1 MKIIHLALDEK
12 FIKSA
17 YWQFEKAYPNSNFFF
32 ITIPEDQKELEYVDL
47 EENIFIIKSR
57 KEKLNIVNNVSDY
70 DLVIFHGMFPQNS
83 YYLNRI
89 KKTPDLKVLWLFFGG
104 EIHDNPL
111 TKLNVGYGDETLK
124 LIHPNVFRQLV
135 NKANKL
141 LLPYYINFKNPE
153 FSSILTAAKKVD
165 YLGVIM
171 KEEYDL
177 LKKKEIIK
185 SNSNWFNFSY
195 YPIEFIFKGMKDSIV
210 NGNNI
215 MIGNSATPSNNHAE
229 VLIKLKKIG
238 LKNQKI
244 FIPLSYGDK
253 IYANK
258 VKRFANFNFMEQ
270 VFYLDNFLPLQEYNK
285 IVQNCG
291 FVIMNHSRQQAVGNI
306 FSSLWLGAKLF
317 MKEESTVFKYLKR
330 INILVFSIES
340 DMKTQDD
347 FELLTKHEIQFN
359 RKILLNEI
367 GEKKLRKD
375 LKFQLEAI
383 FNDN

>member
-1 MKIIHLALDEK
+1 MKLIHLALDEK
-12 FIKSA
+12 FINSA
-17 YWQFEKAYPNSNFFF
+17 YWLFEKSYPNSNYFF

-47 EENIFIIKSR
+47 EENIFIIKSK
-57 KEKLNIVNNVSDY
+57 KEKLNLINSVSNY
-70 DLVIFHGMFPQNS
+70 DLIVFHGMFPQNS

-89 KKTPDLKVLWLFFGG
+89 KKRPNLKILWIFFGG

-111 TKLNVGYGDETLK
+111 TKFKVPYGNETLK
-124 LIHPNVFRQLV
+124 LIHPNVFRRLIHKV
-135 NKANKL
+135 NKL
-141 LLPYYINFKNPE
+141 LLPYYINFISAE
-153 FSSILTAAKKVD
+153 FNSILTAVKKVD

-177 LKKKEIIK
+177 LIKREIIK
-185 SNSNWFNFSY
+185 LNSNWFNFSY
-195 YPIEFIFKGMKDSIV
+195 YPIEFIFKGMKDSFV

-229 VLIKLKKIG
+229 VLIKLKEIG
-238 LKNQKI
+238 IQSQKI

-258 VKRFANFNFMEQ
+258 VKRFANFNFKDQ
-270 VFYLDNFLPLQEYNK
+270 VFYLDNFLPLHDYNK

-340 DMKTQDD
+340 DMKTQED
-347 FELLTKHEIQFN
+347 FKLLTKREIESN
-359 RKILLNEI
+359 RNILLNEI
-367 GEKKLRKD
+367 GEKKLHKD